1 MFILSLH
8 IILRRVSIVVETTW
22 RINRLDTPVDVRK
35 VTFLTKMF
43 KTVSTFFQT
52 LIFFIAF
59 SSRPILMHVSCLKIH
74 WSTQENKWRQ
84 SCFIVYFNLRVW
96 VFRKKIIFFVYL
108 VLVAREFF
116 SPRVQSVILEHAD
129 DVVTCFLFGD
139 RVDVITSC
147 VLEVVQYWAQRLGLS
162 IGFHWRWYCQTGWN
176 RKQVFPNNEADK
188 T

>member
-1 MFILSLH
+1 MGWLNIPFSGSFQQTRRKKPEEAKRVHLWHFIKFCSFFDWWDNVSAQIVPFLQDKSKNGTEICYVFILSLH

-84 SCFIVYFNLRVW
+84 SCFIVYFNDRTLR
-96 VFRKKIIFFVYL
+96 L
-108 VLVAREFF
+108 
-116 SPRVQSVILEHAD
+116 QSKYYPCISWE
-129 DVVTCFLFGD
+129 
-139 RVDVITSC
+139 
-147 VLEVVQYWAQRLGLS
+147 ELGRS
-162 IGFHWRWYCQTGWN
+162 TF
-176 RKQVFPNNEADK
+176 
-188 T
+188 